1 MKLITILI
9 ACALILS
16 ASVAF
21 AGRESGEKGGTE
33 DINIGVGELQESSVE
48 TRLTT
53 EQEPDT
59 GPGVVRGGSGTAKP
73 NRKGNAETTWKVE
86 KGEK

>member
-1 MKLITILI
+1 MPLCNAYT
-9 ACALILS
+9 
-16 ASVAF
+16 F

-48 TRLTT
+48 TPLTT
-53 EQEPDT
+53 GQEPTT
-59 GPGVVRGGSGTAKP
+59 GPGIVRGGSGNAKP
-73 NRKGNAETTWKVE
+73 NRKGNVETTWKVE